1 MTEQPQRD
9 KTVRRTR
16 LEALVLLANVVFVA
30 VLVLYGVVIG
40 VGPRQVMPV
49 VRADS
54 KTARQITNLELAL
67 QRDPRSVGYALEL
80 ARLYQDL
87 GEFPWSYDA
96 LRSAE
101 RRGNLEPA
109 WQLKFGLAYL
119 ELAKNEDGLRV
130 LKAGMQRCD
139 QQPKTCPADVRVKLE
154 LFTRVAKIFVNRRI
168 DSRSQRLSAE
178 KALREVFKPVE
189 VDLDKMRPKAPAA
202 PPGAPAPAKA
212 PTTPAKT
219 SAR

>member
-1 MTEQPQRD
+1 MTEPHKDERAS
-9 KTVRRTR
+9 RRAG
-16 LEALVLLANVVFVA
+16 LEALVLGANIVFVA
-30 VLVLYGVVIG
+30 ALVLYGVVVG

-54 KTARQITNLELAL
+54 KTAKQITSLELAL

-130 LKAGMQRCD
+130 LKAGMERCD
-139 QQPKTCPADVRVKLE
+139 QQPKTCPAGVRVKLE
-154 LFTRVAKIFVNRRI
+154 LFTRVAKIFVDRRI
-168 DSRSQRLSAE
+168 DSRSQRITAE
-178 KALREVFKPVE
+178 RALREVFKPVE
-189 VDLDKMRPKAPAA
+189 VDPDKLRPKAPAG
-202 PPGAPAPAKA
+202 PPAATPAPAGA
-212 PTTPAKT
+212 VTPAMP
-219 SAR
+219 SR